1 MWTKLLATFYKI
13 KYWFSKEL
21 CYEEMREKGYANE
34 RKCCG
39 VIGGNG
45 FTSYLNESCI
55 NCPYLNLRQV
65 NKMRETID
73 TWSALF
79 LIAEFFCLG
88 GSLFAYRERTKDIL
102 RGFMIIFGIFVF
114 ALGW

>member
-1 MWTKLLATFYKI
+1 
-13 KYWFSKEL
+13 
-21 CYEEMREKGYANE
+21 
-34 RKCCG
+34 
-39 VIGGNG
+39 
-45 FTSYLNESCI
+45 
-55 NCPYLNLRQV
+55 
-65 NKMRETID
+65 MRETID